1 MFSKTQSRWIF
12 ALLLVSVLAFAAPQ
26 TAAAA
31 PLQAQVGPAGVSLQ
45 DALRGWAAEL
55 WQDLVNTFDA
65 TTVEPDPDPQS
76 SDTSGE
82 AGGMIDPNG

>member
-1 MFSKTQSRWIF
+1 MFAKTQNRWIL

-45 DALRGWAAEL
+45 DALLGWAAQL

-65 TTVEPDPDPQS
+65 TTVEPDPEPQT
-76 SDTSGE
+76 TSTGE
-82 AGGMIDPNG
+82 QGGMIDPNG